1 MPFNRVPT
9 YSNVSEPGGHLP
21 QGQKCVGS
29 LLSHK
34 LSQSAR
40 REHIDN
46 LLRGSHWPDQ
56 IDRAER
62 KRREMIAFE
71 GALCL

>member
-1 MPFNRVPT
+1 MPFDRVPT
-9 YSNVSEPGGHLP
+9 YSNVSELGGHLP
-21 QGQKCVGS
+21 QGQNCVGS

-46 LLRGSHWPDQ
+46 LSRGSPWPDN
-56 IDRAER
+56 IDRAET
-62 KRREMIAFE
+62 KRREVIVSE
-71 GALCL
+71 